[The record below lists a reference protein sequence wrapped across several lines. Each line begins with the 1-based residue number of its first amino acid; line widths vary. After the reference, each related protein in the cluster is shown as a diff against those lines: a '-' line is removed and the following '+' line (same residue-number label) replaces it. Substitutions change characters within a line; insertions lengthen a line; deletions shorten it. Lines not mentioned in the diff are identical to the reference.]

1 MKYNELPE
9 FEKHSKDIVPLN
21 PFILKIVDL
30 FMPIVQRANGPY
42 EDKLDIETIFFDN
55 FKAKLIKP
63 KGLENI
69 PCLVYFH
76 GGAFVLKASKAH
88 KNIAGV
94 YSYEGNLEVLFVDY
108 RLAPKYK
115 FPIPLQDCYEAYL
128 WAIQKYKKQKVY
140 LGGDSAGGNLAV
152 ATLRKAMEE
161 NRRIPD
167 KLLLVYPVVDT
178 RMITDSMKESILQ
191 NNLKLTM
198 YLCSSRK
205 QKGQSM
211 DMMWKK
217 NQSMCGLLLKKEFSF

>member
-1 MKYNELPE
+1 M
-9 FEKHSKDIVPLN
+9 
-21 PFILKIVDL
+21 
-30 FMPIVQRANGPY
+30 
-42 EDKLDIETIFFDN
+42 
-55 FKAKLIKP
+55 
-63 KGLENI
+63 
-69 PCLVYFH
+69 
-76 GGAFVLKASKAH
+76 
-88 KNIAGV
+88 
-94 YSYEGNLEVLFVDY
+94 
-108 RLAPKYK
+108 
-115 FPIPLQDCYEAYL
+115 
-128 WAIQKYKKQKVY
+128 
-140 LGGDSAGGNLAV
+140 